1 MKIGGYS
8 AQTAVRA
15 ADRVRPGARTGR
27 STDAAAPASGAGPA
41 VEVSDFFGVPEG
53 ELTPKVREALMG
65 LMDEVDSLR
74 RELQIAKGK
83 IEGLEELADRDP
95 LMPVANRRAFVREMS
110 RMMSY
115 TERYGVPSSLVF
127 FDVNGLKQI
136 NDSLGHA
143 AGDKAL
149 LAVATTLGEQIRDTD
164 IVGRIGGDEFGVI
177 LAQADEDVARVK
189 AQQLVDAIKALP
201 VAFDGT
207 TFHVD
212 VAHGIFPF
220 GKGDTTTSALA
231 EADRRMYDRKREM
244 KAAAAEDSSDDAS
257 AGSDPPAQPR
267 TVTA

>member
-8 AQTAVRA
+8 AQRAIRAIDRPRPAATA
-15 ADRVRPGARTGR
+15 GR
-27 STDAAAPASGAGPA
+27 RSDPASPATGTAPA
-41 VEVSDFFGVPEG
+41 VEVGDFFGVPDA

-65 LMDEVDSLR
+65 LMEEVDSLR
-74 RELQIAKGK
+74 RELQLAKGK
-83 IEGLEELADRDP
+83 IADLEELADKDP

-136 NDSLGHA
+136 NDTMGHA

-149 LAVATTLGEQIRDTD
+149 LSVAQTLGEQVRDTD

-189 AQQLVDAIKALP
+189 AQQLVDAVKAKA
-201 VAFDGT
+201 VDIDGT
-207 TFHVD
+207 IFHID
-212 VAHGIFPF
+212 VAHGVFPF
-220 GKGDTTTSALA
+220 GQGDTASSALA
-231 EADRRMYDRKREM
+231 EADRRMYRRKQEM
-244 KAAAAEDSSDDAS
+244 KAADDGDAPATAP
-257 AGSDPPAQPR
+257 AGPGPSGRSFA
-267 TVTA
+267 VNE

>member
-1 MKIGGYS
+1 MKIGGYTS
-8 AQTAVRA
+8 QPAIRAVDRA
-15 ADRVRPGARTGR
+15 RPAPRAGRRADE
-27 STDAAAPASGAGPA
+27 AAPATGADSA
-41 VEVSDFFGVPEG
+41 VEVGDFFGVPDT

-74 RELQIAKGK
+74 RELQAAKGK
-83 IEGLEELADRDP
+83 ITDLEELADKDP

-136 NDSLGHA
+136 NDTMGHA

-149 LAVATTLGEQIRDTD
+149 LAVASTLGEQVRDTD

-189 AQQLVDAIKALP
+189 AQQLVDAVKARP
-201 VAFDGT
+201 VDIDGT
-207 TFHVD
+207 IVHID
-212 VAHGIFPF
+212 VAHGVFPF
-220 GKGDTTTSALA
+220 GKGDTASSALA
-231 EADRRMYDRKREM
+231 EADRRMYRRKQEM
-244 KAAAAEDSSDDAS
+244 KAADDPGTAR
-257 AGSDPPAQPR
+257 PR
-267 TVTA
+267 AVNE